1 MSGGGGKGSPG
12 VITLM
17 NPGPYRPLYLWGWL
31 VGGCQTNRPLP
42 RGGSSRPMVAR
53 LVRYGPVRQKITF
66 LNESPP
72 FSLELYSESPPLC
85 NTRPLRDGPVAN
97 FRRITIMRTR
107 DSWRDCERA
116 AHVPHRF
123 ARLSPLSDYPLSC
136 LNKTTCFNAD
146 HHVSFSEATIG
157 FSTPVCRSCS
167 FVVSV
172 VSSSSFRTF
181 VLRLPPYY
189 M

>member
-1 MSGGGGKGSPG
+1 MTQLGWGKGSPG

-85 NTRPLRDGPVAN
+85 NTRPLDGPVAN
-97 FRRITIMRTR
+97 FRRIYHHAHARLMARLREGCTCTTSI
-107 DSWRDCERA
+107 RA
-116 AHVPHRF
+116 VDAFIPSHVTTKLARFTTSPHRSS
-123 ARLSPLSDYPLSC
+123 LM
-136 LNKTTCFNAD
+136 
-146 HHVSFSEATIG
+146 FS
-157 FSTPVCRSCS
+157 
-167 FVVSV
+167 
-172 VSSSSFRTF
+172 
-181 VLRLPPYY
+181 RLPPASPPLLLSELVCRFGGE
-189 M
+189 

>member
-1 MSGGGGKGSPG
+1 MTQLGWGKGSPG

-85 NTRPLRDGPVAN
+85 NTRPLDGPVAN

-116 AHVPHRF
+116 VHVPHRF
-123 ARLSPLSDYPLSC
+123 ARLTPLSPHMSQQNLLAS
-136 LNKTTCFNAD
+136 TSP
-146 HHVSFSEATIG
+146 HVFEATAG
-157 FSTPVCRSCS
+157 FSTPVIVGARL
-167 FVVSV
+167 
-172 VSSSSFRTF
+172 SFRW
-181 VLRLPPYY
+181 
-189 M
+189 